1 VFYDS
6 AQCAKQ
12 GGFITLR
19 GRFLAGASFMVIKRW
34 LLKGLV
40 ETPAVMEELYPS
52 LVRPGLLAV
61 LLGGYL

>member
-1 VFYDS
+1 MTAHNVPNKAGLLPYVVD
-6 AQCAKQ
+6 
-12 GGFITLR
+12 
-19 GRFLAGASFMVIKRW
+19 FLAGASFRVTKRW